1 MEKLSKC
8 CDKYFILGVPKS
20 SNYLINHI
28 TLHYYYY
35 YYYYYYYEIVFVV
48 LVKVTNPVAL

>member
-35 YYYYYYYEIVFVV
+35 YYYYEIVFVV
-48 LVKVTNPVAL
+48 LVKVTYPVAL

>member
-20 SNYLINHI
+20 SSYHINHV
-28 TLHYYYY
+28 TLHEQYKPILSLYRYQEMGIKMELILLY
-35 YYYYYYYEIVFVV
+35 W
-48 LVKVTNPVAL
+48 